1 MIFVSCQI
9 FLACPAL
16 WDFCHSATITPV
28 QSHYDC
34 LLPAEDPSES
44 YVKLRDFVLSK
55 LCQGLV
61 SFAAEKLHRGF
72 SEEMVKESQEKLKI
86 NKVTNERNISSNFQS
101 YFTLNSF
108 VYKKHLLSNIMATS
122 FGLFCSVVRLSNLF
136 SIVQ

>member
-1 MIFVSCQI
+1 M
-9 FLACPAL
+9 
-16 WDFCHSATITPV
+16 
-28 QSHYDC
+28 
-34 LLPAEDPSES
+34 
-44 YVKLRDFVLSK
+44 LSK

-86 NKVTNERNISSNFQS
+86 NKVTHERNISSDFQS